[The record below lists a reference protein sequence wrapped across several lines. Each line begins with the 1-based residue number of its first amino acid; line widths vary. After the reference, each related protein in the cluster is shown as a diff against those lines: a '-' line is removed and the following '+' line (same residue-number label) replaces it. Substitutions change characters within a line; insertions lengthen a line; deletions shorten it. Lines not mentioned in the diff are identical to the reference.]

1 MAFNPLPEEGKPGG
15 TADRAGSATGGPATE
30 GERRPGGADR
40 GDGGE
45 AGAKPAGGTYAQGEE
60 VPLRGYAVLAG
71 AYTTAT
77 VVFAL
82 GLRKSGRTLPSRV
95 PPWDVLLLGAATY
108 KASRLLAKDK
118 ITGLVRAPF
127 TRRKEAI
134 SASEVM
140 DEPRGHGLRLA
151 TGELLACPF
160 CLAAWAGT
168 ALVCGYAVAPRAT
181 RLVACGLSAV
191 TISDWL
197 QYAWSITQERAEG

>member
-1 MAFNPLPEEGKPGG
+1 MAVNPRPEESGPGG
-15 TADRAGSATGGPATE
+15 P
-30 GERRPGGADR
+30 
-40 GDGGE
+40 E
-45 AGAKPAGGTYAQGEE
+45 AEE
-60 VPLRGYAVLAG
+60 VPLRGYAVLSG
-71 AYTTAT
+71 AYVTAT
-77 VVFAL
+77 ALFAL
-82 GLRKSGRTLPSRV
+82 GFRRSGGTLPARV

-118 ITGLVRAPF
+118 ITSLVRAPF
-127 TRRKEAI
+127 TRRTGTI

-160 CLAAWAGT
+160 CLAAWVGT
-168 ALVCGYAVAPRAT
+168 SLACGYAVAPRAT
-181 RLVACGLSAV
+181 RLAACGLSAV